1 MKNLISCVI
10 FTMALCVLTTPSARA
25 ISVSAMFS
33 DHMVLQREMPVP
45 VWGTAEANETVTVEF
60 RDQKKQVVSDKN
72 GKWLLKL
79 DPLKVGEPG
88 KMTVTGSSGEQVVFD
103 DVVVGEVW
111 FGSGQSNM
119 VGDAGRYSSH
129 EPALKAMLDGCPY
142 PELRLY
148 RGGWSLPKD
157 TNAVKS
163 EGENTLI
170 YHGAWNQAAADN
182 SPRMSAILFVFGLS
196 LQKEL
201 GVPVGLVVGAAGG
214 TASSEW
220 LTEEMIADDK
230 DCVALL
236 KRDENYLLD
245 KVKRKADFEAKLAE
259 WETIAAAERA
269 KGGREPSKPRQ
280 PLDPGNRYEKRVFG
294 VVPYAIRGV
303 LWDQGE
309 AGTGIS
315 SIDQYTMMGALIRG
329 WRKAWGYDFPWIYV
343 QKPSG
348 GGCAWDKTNPF
359 SIKAEA
365 FAPQPLEN
373 NTAEAG
379 LNRETHIRI
388 MQHPKTAMVSSSD
401 LGGGVHPGNR
411 SGYGTRA
418 CRVALALA
426 YGKDVEIY
434 GPIYESHTVEGN
446 ALCVRFSHA
455 ESGLAVPEGQK
466 LQGFEIAGAD
476 GKYRW
481 AEAKIVGK
489 TVVLTSEH
497 IPVPVSVRYAWA
509 ESIPWAN
516 LFNGERLPALTFRS
530 EKHQTYQKE

>member
-1 MKNLISCVI
+1 MKKILSYTF
-10 FTMALCVLTTPSARA
+10 FTMTLCVLITPTASAL
-25 ISVSAMFS
+25 SVSVMFS
-33 DHMVLQREMPVP
+33 DHMMLQRDMPVP
-45 VWGTAEANETVTVEF
+45 VWGNAGANETVTVEF
-60 RDQKKQVVSDKN
+60 RDQKKQVTSDKD

-88 KMTVTGSSGEQVVFD
+88 KMTVTGSSGEKFVFD
-103 DVVVGEVW
+103 DVLVGEVW

-119 VGDAGRYSSH
+119 VGDMGRYSS
-129 EPALKAMLDGCPY
+129 EPALKAMLDGCPH
-142 PELRLY
+142 PQLRLY
-148 RGGWSLPKD
+148 RGGWKQAATADGAQP
-157 TNAVKS
+157 

-170 YHGAWNQAAADN
+170 YHGGWNQATADT
-182 SPRMSAILFVFGLS
+182 SPRMSALLFAFGYS

-220 LTEEMIADDK
+220 LPEEMIADDK

-236 KRDENYLLD
+236 EKDGNNLLD
-245 KVKRKADFEAKLAE
+245 SVKRKADYEAKLAE
-259 WETIAAAERA
+259 WERISAAERA
-269 KGGREPSKPRQ
+269 KGGKEPAKPRE
-280 PLDPGNRYEKRVFG
+280 PLDPGNRYTKRVIS

-309 AGTGIS
+309 SGTGIPA
-315 SIDQYTMMGALIRG
+315 IDQYTMMGALIHG
-329 WRKAWGYDFPWIYV
+329 WRKAWGQDFPWIYV

-348 GGCAWDKTNPF
+348 GGCAWDITNP
-359 SIKAEA
+359 ATNRADA
-365 FAPQPLEN
+365 FVPHPVEN
-373 NTAEAG
+373 NAADAG
-379 LNRETHIRI
+379 KNRETHIRI

-411 SGYGTRA
+411 SGYGARA

-434 GPIYESHTVEGN
+434 GPLYESHSAEGN
-446 ALCVRFSHA
+446 TLCVKFSHA

-466 LQGFEIAGAD
+466 LQGFEIAGTD
-476 GKYRW
+476 GNYRW
-481 AEAKIVGK
+481 ADAKIVGK
-489 TVVLTSEH
+489 TVLLTSENV
-497 IPVPVSVRYAWA
+497 PAPVSVRYAWA

-516 LFNGERLPALTFRS
+516 LFNGEQLPALTFRA
-530 EKHQTYQKE
+530 EKPQPVGKQ